1 MRSVLSSRPFRVQ
14 VNLHLH
20 ETASEVVS
28 SRTGAAGPSR
38 HLSDSLSS
46 PLENLDRIGLLGP
59 RLIAVHMTQLTESE
73 ITRVAETNTSVVH
86 CPNSNLKLASG
97 FCPVAR
103 LLKAGVNVAL
113 GTDSSSSNNSL
124 DMLQELKFASVLAK
138 GVASDATAVPAW
150 QVSLPCFA

>member
-1 MRSVLSSRPFRVQ
+1 
-14 VNLHLH
+14 
-20 ETASEVVS
+20 
-28 SRTGAAGPSR
+28 
-38 HLSDSLSS
+38 
-46 PLENLDRIGLLGP
+46 
-59 RLIAVHMTQLTESE
+59 MTQLTESE
-73 ITRVAETNTSVVH
+73 IARVAETNTSVVH

-124 DMLQELKFASVLAK
+124 DLLQELKFASVLAK

-150 QVSLPCFA
+150 QVSLTCSD